1 MTKAVTEDAVIYVR
15 LASFYPIDKMALVM
29 ELTKAAEK
37 HAKENNFLV
46 YRVSLEGKNETDQ
59 QTQSSRHLC

>member
-1 MTKAVTEDAVIYVR
+1 MTKAVTQDVAIYVR
-15 LASFYPIDKMALVM
+15 LASFYPIDKMALVI

-46 YRVSLEGKNETDQ
+46 YRVSLESENEADQ
-59 QTQSSRHLC
+59 

>member
-1 MTKAVTEDAVIYVR
+1 MTKAVTQDVAIYVR
-15 LASFYPIDKMALVM
+15 LASFQPIDKMALVV

-46 YRVSLEGKNETDQ
+46 YRVSLESENEADQ
-59 QTQSSRHLC
+59 

>member
-1 MTKAVTEDAVIYVR
+1 MTKAVTQDVVIYVR
-15 LASFYPIDKMALVM
+15 LASFQPIDKMALVI

-46 YRVSLEGKNETDQ
+46 YRVSLESENEADQ
-59 QTQSSRHLC
+59 